1 MLFIAPLYHFS
12 FNSSTPPLS
21 IQTLSDIMN
30 SLHSVGAAALQR
42 HRIREK
48 MSSILLEHDP
58 SAATESNRRFP
69 FASSSYRCDSSAVA
83 FGNNASVPII
93 DDGRKYTSQH
103 HTTAQSGGQDTAEVA
118 TPKTMPFPDPASKF
132 IGLEG
137 IIFSSEAWKKNS
149 PPSQLTAGVTEDN
162 KCRKHVTASLRRSFS
177 VPKSSMRRGT
187 KRHFDDKTN
196 SSTHHA
202 MEMQHHLGN
211 VYDMQLDRRAMKSS
225 KRKKA
230 QHHAVPP
237 TTRDR
242 KMEEGS
248 EASNDAATSPLSP
261 VKRCLYQNDDEEE
274 EELLTP
280 TKMAEDDE
288 MNDSHPP
295 VDQSDDDDPFATIG
309 HFLRL

>member
-1 MLFIAPLYHFS
+1 
-12 FNSSTPPLS
+12 
-21 IQTLSDIMN
+21 MN

-69 FASSSYRCDSSAVA
+69 FASSSYRCDSSAAA
-83 FGNNASVPII
+83 FGDNSSVPII

-103 HTTAQSGGQDTAEVA
+103 QSGGQDTAEVA
-118 TPKTMPFPDPASKF
+118 APKTMPFPDPASKF

-137 IIFSSEAWKKNS
+137 MTQTVIDDDDIFSSEAWKKNS

-162 KCRKHVTASLRRSFS
+162 KCRKHLTASLRRSFS
-177 VPKSSMRRGT
+177 VPESSRRRGT

-196 SSTHHA
+196 RSTHHV
-202 MEMQHHLGN
+202 MEMQHLGN

-230 QHHAVPP
+230 QNHAVPP

-248 EASNDAATSPLSP
+248 EASNDAVTSPLSP
-261 VKRCLYQNDDEEE
+261 VKRCLYQNDEDEEEEE

-280 TKMAEDDE
+280 RKMVEDDE

-309 HFLRL
+309 HFLRH